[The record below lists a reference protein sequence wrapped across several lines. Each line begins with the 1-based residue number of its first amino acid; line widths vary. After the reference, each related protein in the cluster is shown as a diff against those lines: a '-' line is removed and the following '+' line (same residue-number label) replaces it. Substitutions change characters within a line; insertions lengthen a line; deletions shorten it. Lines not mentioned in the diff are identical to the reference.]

1 MFLISSVT
9 TTNVISEICEKID
22 ANWNDISLALKLD
35 KRIGKYAYLKPGL
48 GISGGNLERDLHTMQ
63 KLQINNNLNNK
74 FIFRT

>member
-1 MFLISSVT
+1 MNYESAELAKISINMFLISSVT

-48 GISGGNLERDLHTMQ
+48 GI
-63 KLQINNNLNNK
+63 
-74 FIFRT
+74 